1 MGHMNSWAPGTLPLS
16 CFVCVWMCSCSLYA
30 KYYFELRT
38 LREGEAFPLQPLK
51 HEQLRR
57 LEARSAAFN
66 AEILS
71 AREKEKA
78 LDRGA
83 RTLGSLK
90 SGY

>member
-1 MGHMNSWAPGTLPLS
+1 M
-16 CFVCVWMCSCSLYA
+16 YA

-57 LEARSAAFN
+57 LEARSLAFN
-66 AEILS
+66 KEILS

-78 LDRGA
+78 LDRA
-83 RTLGSLK
+83 SRTLGSLR
-90 SGY
+90 SGF

>member
-1 MGHMNSWAPGTLPLS
+1 MASAKLSEGPACPPAHPPTTLA
-16 CFVCVWMCSCSLYA
+16 SLYA

-38 LREGEAFPLQPLK
+38 LREGEPFPLQPLK

-66 AEILS
+66 AEVLS

-90 SGY
+90 SGF